1 MQKSYKL
8 EGLDCASC
16 ADKIEKSVQKIHG
29 VEKARVDFMAEKM
42 TLEVESGHDLEVENE
57 ARAMIGKLEPDVKV
71 ISLKDVKEEE
81 GRNPNKNRL
90 IRIIIAF
97 VLFLALIIIKPS
109 NNWVALASYL
119 VVYVLIGGD
128 IVKRAVT
135 NIFRGKCLMKIS

>member
-42 TLEVESGHDLEVENE
+42 TLEVESGQDLEVENE
-57 ARAMIGKLEPDVKV
+57 ARAVIGKLEPDVKV

-90 IRIIIAF
+90 S
-97 VLFLALIIIKPS
+97 LIHI
-109 NNWVALASYL
+109 
-119 VVYVLIGGD
+119 
-128 IVKRAVT
+128 
-135 NIFRGKCLMKIS
+135 

>member
-1 MQKSYKL
+1 
-8 EGLDCASC
+8 
-16 ADKIEKSVQKIHG
+16 
-29 VEKARVDFMAEKM
+29 MAEKM

-57 ARAMIGKLEPDVKV
+57 ARAVIGKLEPDVKV

-109 NNWVALASYL
+109 NKLLLASYL

-135 NIFRGKCLMKIS
+135 NIFVGKCLMKIS